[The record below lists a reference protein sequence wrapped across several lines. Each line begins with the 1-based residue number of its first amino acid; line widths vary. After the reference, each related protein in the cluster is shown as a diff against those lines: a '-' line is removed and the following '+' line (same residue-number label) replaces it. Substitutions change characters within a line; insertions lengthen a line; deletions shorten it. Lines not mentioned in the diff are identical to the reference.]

1 MAVSVYTTAEL
12 DNICKMP
19 ETAFVKRVLSMT
31 LKQGL
36 MFRRDL
42 QVSLARYS
50 KRIKAVGEFD
60 PIQAGI
66 IRRCYI
72 VEKMCRRAFIAAV
85 FPKAL
90 KVGATMGL
98 DRRRVKADVLNKWE
112 KLIARSSF

>member
-19 ETAFVKRVLSMT
+19 ENVFSRRVLNMT

-42 QVSLARYS
+42 QVSLAGYS
-50 KRIKAVGEFD
+50 KRSKAVGEFD

-72 VEKMCRRAFIAAV
+72 VEKICRRAFIAAI

-98 DRRRVKADVLNKWE
+98 DRKRIKKDVLNKWE